1 MGDDRLITLRGF
13 LQVLEASKPVTI
25 NLYDKDTEL
34 LIITFLHP
42 GYAALEDEIELAEIS
57 KIVVKNLYTFDV
69 YINRTI

>member
-1 MGDDRLITLRGF
+1 MGDDVLITLRGF
-13 LQVLEASKPVTI
+13 LQVLESSKPVTI

-42 GYAALEDEIELAEIS
+42 GYTALEDEIELAEIS

-69 YINRTI
+69 YINKTI

>member
-1 MGDDRLITLRGF
+1 MGDDVLITLRGF
-13 LQVLEASKPVTI
+13 LQVLESQKPVTI

-42 GYAALEDEIELAEIS
+42 GYAALEDEIEFAEIS

-69 YINRTI
+69 YVNRTI